1 LITFLNNVIMKQIF
15 FFLTMIATTQM
26 FAQSP
31 RVQVIHNSPD
41 AAAAT
46 VDIWINGAKAVEDL
60 DFREATPFVTLN
72 SGTTN
77 VGIAPGNSTTINDT
91 IANFTFNLM
100 MNTTYVVV
108 ADGTLSGSP
117 SYSPFQPFGLNVYAM
132 GRETA
137 TNAQNVDVLIHHGS
151 TDAPTVD
158 VRGKNPA
165 DVLLNDAPYGAF
177 GGYLSLPTDN
187 YIVRITDATGSTIV
201 QSYSAPLSSLNLG
214 GQAVTVVASGFLNPA
229 ANSNGP
235 AFGLYAALASGGA
248 LVALPIAPDPRV
260 QVIHNSADAAAA
272 AVDVWV
278 NGAKAIDD
286 FAFRTSS
293 PFISLPA
300 GNVNVGIAPGNSSAI
315 SDTIANFTFNLL
327 AGNTYVAIAEGIVS
341 PSGYN
346 PATPFGI
353 AVYDDARE
361 TASNSNNVDVLVH
374 HGATDAPVVDVRG
387 ADTTTVLVND
397 AAYGDFAGYLSL
409 PEGDYTIRITDATGS
424 TVVQSYQAPLAT
436 LNLGGNAIS
445 VVASGFLNPAN
456 NSNGP
461 SFGLWVALA
470 SGGALVEL
478 PLAVTALN
486 QIESVAT
493 DLMVYPNPVKSVF
506 NLSWTQLT
514 NSEISVRLTNIQGQT
529 VRNYNLGNIV
539 SGAQNMTLDTD
550 GLANGWY
557 NLSIV
562 SASSVQTL
570 KVLIN
575 K

>member
-1 LITFLNNVIMKQIF
+1 MKKIFLSLAITLGAFYAN
-15 FFLTMIATTQM
+15 
-26 FAQSP
+26 AQSP

-46 VDIWINGAKAVEDL
+46 VDIWVNGAKAVEDL

-77 VGIAPGNSTTINDT
+77 VGIAPGTSTVITDT

-100 MNTTYVVV
+100 MNTTYIVV

-201 QSYSAPLSSLNLG
+201 QSYSAPLSTLNLG

-248 LVALPIAPDPRV
+248 LVALPVAADPRI

-293 PFISLPA
+293 PFISLSP
-300 GNVNVGIAPGNSSAI
+300 GTVNVGVAAGNSTVIA
-315 SDTIANFTFNLL
+315 DTIANFTFNLL

-341 PSGYN
+341 PSGYT

-353 AVYDDARE
+353 AVYDAARE
-361 TASNSNNVDVLVH
+361 TASNVNNVDVLVH

-409 PEGDYTIRITDATGS
+409 PEADYIIRITDATGG
-424 TVVQSYQAPLAT
+424 TVVQSYQAPLAA
-436 LNLGGNAIS
+436 LNLGGQSIS

-461 SFGLWVALA
+461 AFGLWVALA

-478 PLAVTALN
+478 PLAATAIN
-486 QIESVAT
+486 QTESIAT
-493 DLMVYPNPVKSVF
+493 DMLIFPNPVISSF
-506 NLSWTQLT
+506 NLGWSQIKDADV
-514 NSEISVRLTNIQGQT
+514 SIKLTNIQGQT
-529 VRNYNLGNIV
+529 VKNIELGNV
-539 SGAQNMTLDTD
+539 AAGQQNISIDTNE
-550 GLANGWY
+550 LNSGWY
-557 NLSIV
+557 SLSIV
-562 SASSVQTL
+562 GANSVQTL
-570 KVLIN
+570 KVQII

>member
-1 LITFLNNVIMKQIF
+1 
-15 FFLTMIATTQM
+15 
-26 FAQSP
+26 
-31 RVQVIHNSPD
+31 
-41 AAAAT
+41 
-46 VDIWINGAKAVEDL
+46 
-60 DFREATPFVTLN
+60 
-72 SGTTN
+72 
-77 VGIAPGNSTTINDT
+77 
-91 IANFTFNLM
+91 
-100 MNTTYVVV
+100 
-108 ADGTLSGSP
+108 
-117 SYSPFQPFGLNVYAM
+117 M

-201 QSYSAPLSSLNLG
+201 QSYSAPLSTLNLA

-248 LVALPIAPDPRV
+248 LVALPVAADPRI

-293 PFISLPA
+293 PFISLSP
-300 GNVNVGIAPGNSSAI
+300 GTVNVGVAAGNSTVIA
-315 SDTIANFTFNLL
+315 DTIANFTFNLL

-341 PSGYN
+341 PSGYT

-353 AVYDDARE
+353 AVYDAARE
-361 TASNSNNVDVLVH
+361 TASNVNNVDVLVH

-409 PEGDYTIRITDATGS
+409 PEADYIIRITDATGG
-424 TVVQSYQAPLAT
+424 TVVQSYQAPLAA
-436 LNLGGNAIS
+436 LNLGGQSIS

-461 SFGLWVALA
+461 AFGLWVALA

-478 PLAVTALN
+478 PLAATAIN
-486 QIESVAT
+486 QTESIAT
-493 DLMVYPNPVKSVF
+493 DMLIFPNPVISSF
-506 NLSWTQLT
+506 NLGWSQIKDADV
-514 NSEISVRLTNIQGQT
+514 SIKLTNIQGQT
-529 VRNYNLGNIV
+529 VKNIELGNV
-539 SGAQNMTLDTD
+539 AAGQQNISIDTNE
-550 GLANGWY
+550 LNSGWY
-557 NLSIV
+557 SLSIV
-562 SASSVQTL
+562 GANSVQTL
-570 KVLIN
+570 KVQII

>member
-1 LITFLNNVIMKQIF
+1 MKNITLFVFTL
-15 FFLTMIATTQM
+15 LTANFIN
-26 FAQSP
+26 AQAP

-46 VDIWINGAKAVEDL
+46 VDIWINGTKAVEDL

-77 VGIAPGNSTTINDT
+77 VGIAPGNSTVITDT

-100 MNTTYVVV
+100 MNTTYIVV

-137 TNAQNVDVLIHHGS
+137 TDAQNVDVLIHHGS

-165 DVLLNDAPYGAF
+165 DVLLNDASYGDF

-201 QSYSAPLSSLNLG
+201 QSYSAPLSTLNLG
-214 GQAVTVVASGFLNPA
+214 GQAITVVASGFLDPA
-229 ANSNGP
+229 NNSNGA

-248 LVALPIAPDPRV
+248 LVALPVAADPRI

-272 AVDVWV
+272 TVDVWV

-293 PFISLPA
+293 PFISLSP
-300 GNVNVGIAPGNSSAI
+300 GTTNVGIAPATSTALT
-315 SDTIANFTFNLL
+315 DTIANFTYNLL
-327 AGNTYVAIAEGIVS
+327 AGVTYIAIAEGIVS
-341 PSGYN
+341 PSGYS

-353 AVYDDARE
+353 AVFNDARE
-361 TASNSNNVDVLVH
+361 AATDVNNVDVLVH

-409 PEGDYTIRITDATGS
+409 PTADYIIRITDATGG

-436 LNLGGNAIS
+436 LSLGGQSIS
-445 VVASGFLNPAN
+445 VIASGFLNPAN
-456 NSNGP
+456 NSNG
-461 SFGLWVALA
+461 SAFGLWVALA

-478 PLAVTALN
+478 PVAATSIN
-486 QIESVAT
+486 QTESIAN
-493 DLMVYPNPVKSVF
+493 DMMIFPNPVRSSF
-506 NLSWTQLT
+506 NLGWSQIKDADV
-514 NSEISVRLTNIQGQT
+514 SIRLTNIQGQT
-529 VRNYNLGNIV
+529 VKNIELGNV
-539 SGAQNMTLDTD
+539 AAGQQ
-550 GLANGWY
+550 
-557 NLSIV
+557 NLSIDTNELNSGWYSLSIV
-562 SASSVQTL
+562 GANSVQTL
-570 KVLIN
+570 KVQII